1 MELPFVFP
9 RHSQLTSARQGPPTP
24 RQISKETN
32 TVFLRILPFHLRRHP
47 ARMCRSAAASP
58 FQTGTNSTG
67 GATMAPVTVGWLPGP
82 QTEDPEGLS
91 GFSPE
96 TLILSLVLVVGIIR
110 NSRPPPFLLAPHQ
123 CIFLFPFASPSTV
136 PRFSPHPQLH
146 TVQESQS
153 GLAWGKVEPHQDI
166 FLPPCAFP
174 MQPPSNSSASP

>member
-1 MELPFVFP
+1 M
-9 RHSQLTSARQGPPTP
+9 
-24 RQISKETN
+24 
-32 TVFLRILPFHLRRHP
+32 FLRILPFHLRRHP

-123 CIFLFPFASPSTV
+123 CIFLFPCLHLPPLFPDFLPTHSYTLCKRASQGWHGAKWSPTRTFFCLPV
-136 PRFSPHPQLH
+136 PFPCSPHQIPVPLHERRVSSNNWLQL
-146 TVQESQS
+146 TFFIS
-153 GLAWGKVEPHQDI
+153 G
-166 FLPPCAFP
+166 
-174 MQPPSNSSASP
+174 S